1 MKQGKW
7 VNLILWMALFAL
19 GTPLPAQQSSQPNAD
34 QSAPAPA
41 TQAVRPSTAARTD
54 PNYVIGP
61 ADLLDISVWKEA
73 NLSRTVPVRPDG
85 KISLPL
91 VNDIQAAGLTP
102 MQLADSLTERLRK
115 FITDPQVTV
124 IVTQINSQH
133 VYINGEVARPGAYP
147 LLPGM
152 NVLQAI
158 TSAGGLG
165 QFANAKKI
173 YVLRTENGTQN
184 KYPFNY
190 KDVVEGRRPEQN
202 ILLKS
207 GDTIIV
213 P

>member
-1 MKQGKW
+1 MEQAKW
-7 VNLILWMALFAL
+7 AIVTSLVVMCSMA
-19 GTPLPAQQSSQPNAD
+19 TPAPGRQAAQASAD
-34 QSAPAPA
+34 QPGRTSAASSTVPTPA
-41 TQAVRPSTAARTD
+41 VKNDS
-54 PNYVIGP
+54 NYQIGP
-61 ADLLDISVWKEA
+61 SDVLEISVWKEA

-91 VNDIQAAGLTP
+91 VNDVQAAGLTP
-102 MQLADSLTERLRK
+102 MQLADSLGERLRK

-124 IVTQINSQH
+124 IVTQINSQR
-133 VYINGEVARPGAYP
+133 VYINGEVNRPGAYP

-165 QFANAKKI
+165 QFANGKKI

-190 KDVVEGRRPEQN
+190 KDVVEGRKPEQN
-202 ILLKS
+202 ILLKP